1 MGLLLIDTISKNKAI
16 FNPSPDLDS
25 NKYGIWDLTRPS
37 ITYDGVNVKIS
48 EVFIVGEDYQM
59 RPDLIA
65 AIKLGDHSKMGS
77 LLKLNNISNPFAI
90 DSTRILMLPTSSTID
105 NTFNVKKSKN
115 QAAASSNTSTNANQ
129 VFRNNQEQK
138 KFKVSDGRK
147 KFLASKIK
155 NSPEMSLP
163 PNIMQPSQRTV
174 IKQDG
179 FLIFAPD
186 SGGGGLNKPSN

>member
-16 FNPSPDLDS
+16 FNPSPELDS

-37 ITYDGVNVKIS
+37 ITYDGVNVKIG

-65 AIKLGDHSKMGS
+65 AIKFGDHSKMGS

-105 NTFNVKKSKN
+105 STFNVKKSKN
-115 QAAASSNTSTNANQ
+115 QAAASNTSTNPNQ

-163 PNIMQPSQRTV
+163 PNIMQPSQRTT
-174 IKQDG
+174 IKKDG
-179 FLIFAPD
+179 FIIFAPD
-186 SGGGGLNKPSN
+186 SGGGGLTKPSN

>member
-1 MGLLLIDTISKNKAI
+1 MGLLLIDTISKNKSV
-16 FNPSPDLDS
+16 FNPSSELNSDR
-25 NKYGIWDLTRPS
+25 YGIWDLTKAS
-37 ITYDGVNVKIS
+37 ITYDNVDVKIS
-48 EVFIVGEDYQM
+48 EVFVVGEDYQM

-65 AIKLGDHSKMGS
+65 AIKFGDHSKMGS

-90 DSTRILMLPTSSTID
+90 DGSRILILPTSSTVD
-105 NTFNVKKSKN
+105 STFNVKKSKN
-115 QAAASSNTSTNANQ
+115 QSTASNTSTNANQ

-147 KFLASKIK
+147 KFLSSKIK

-174 IKQDG
+174 IKKDG

-186 SGGGGLNKPSN
+186 SGGGGLTKPSN